1 MFLTSAGPQVD
12 GAVLDIEKPRIGVE
26 VLVFDGEQA
35 FRQVEHAVERAL
47 GQRLRC
53 ELAASGPRSI
63 LIEVLRFIGNP
74 SGCLLGELG
83 YPKKNVRAPLF
94 AIEHQPAAAGGMNNL
109 VPEFA
114 REPLSVVGIGLAQA
128 RQLGRELILG
138 FLGRFHRLDPGR
150 ELQEWQTSGML
161 PAGLKAAADRRI
173 DLMSIEANLTS
184 YPRQLSSI
192 SATFKMS

>member
-1 MFLTSAGPQVD
+1 MNVRRSASLAVMRLRNFMNCGHLARRLARTVVEVARVVFLTSAGPQVD

-94 AIEHQPAAAGGMNNL
+94 AIEHQPAAAGGMNNF
-109 VPEFA
+109 VPESAA
-114 REPLSVVGIGLAQA
+114 RTAQRCRNRVSPRLAS
-128 RQLGRELILG
+128 L
-138 FLGRFHRLDPGR
+138 
-150 ELQEWQTSGML
+150 
-161 PAGLKAAADRRI
+161 AA
-173 DLMSIEANLTS
+173 S
-184 YPRQLSSI
+184 
-192 SATFKMS
+192 